1 MTLHKKI
8 KAEIK
13 QAMLSKNQV
22 KLSVVRSLLAA
33 FVNELVA
40 KRRKP
45 DETLSDE
52 DAVAVIKRLAKQHR
66 DSIAQFAAGGRQDLV
81 DEEKAE
87 LAFLESY
94 LPAAMPREEI
104 KKIAE
109 VKMKDLG
116 VREKADAGKLIGAV
130 MKEVK
135 GQADG
140 AVVKTVVD
148 ELLY

>member
-1 MTLHKKI
+1 MLQEKI
-8 KAEIK
+8 KDELK
-13 QAMLSKNQV
+13 QALREKNQA
-22 KLSVVRSLLAA
+22 KLTTIRSILAA

-45 DETLSDE
+45 DEILSDE
-52 DAVAVIKRLAKQHR
+52 DAVAVIKHLVKQHK
-66 DSIAQFAAGGRQDLV
+66 DSIVQFETGGRQDLA
-81 DEEKAE
+81 DEERAE

-116 VREKADAGKLIGAV
+116 LREKADAGKLIGAV
-130 MKEVK
+130 MKELR

-140 AVVKTVVD
+140 ADVKAVVE